1 MTTAPSKALPHSP
14 SMQMLTAALWGLT
27 LFAAV
32 YLLQGALHLPGL
44 LYDPAAHGWL
54 IDTTPTGVRMRYYS
68 DLLGA
73 CVAGGATALLR
84 YRWKARADD
93 LTVLTG
99 AALAVV
105 ALDLAWFFS
114 RVLSALR
121 N

>member
-1 MTTAPSKALPHSP
+1 MTTAPGKALPHSP
-14 SMQMLTAALWGLT
+14 SMHLLTAAQWGIT
-27 LFAAV
+27 IFAAV

-44 LYDPAAHGWL
+44 LYDPAAHRWL

-73 CVAGGATALLR
+73 ALAGGAAALLR
-84 YRWKARADD
+84 HRWKAKADD
-93 LTVLTG
+93 PAVLTG